1 MQLHNHSIPLMFV
14 GQGVRA
20 RLVGING
27 SQRTAHRLAELGF
40 IPGVEVSVVA
50 DSGSALM
57 VAIGETRMALGYPL
71 AQALLVAVLEKG
83 SSR

>member
-14 GQGVRA
+14 GQGVRT

-40 IPGVEVSVVA
+40 VPGVEVSVVA

-57 VAIGETRMALGYPL
+57 VAVGETRMALGYPL
-71 AQALLVAVLEKG
+71 AQALLVAIPEKG
-83 SSR
+83 SSQ

>member
-57 VAIGETRMALGYPL
+57 VAVGETRMVLGYPL

>member
-57 VAIGETRMALGYPL
+57 VAVGDTRMALGYPL

>member
-57 VAIGETRMALGYPL
+57 VAVGDTRMALGYPL
-71 AQALLVAVLEKG
+71 AQALLVAVVEKG

>member
-1 MQLHNHSIPLMFV
+1 MHNHSIPLMFV

-57 VAIGETRMALGYPL
+57 VAVGDTRMALGYPL

>member
-14 GQGVRA
+14 GHGVRA

-40 IPGVEVSVVA
+40 VPGVEVSVVA

-57 VAIGETRMALGYPL
+57 VAVGDTRMALGYPL

>member
-40 IPGVEVSVVA
+40 VPGVEVSVVA

-57 VAIGETRMALGYPL
+57 VAVGETRMALGYPL